1 MHTGV
6 KNYTSTLP
14 RNLSRSKGNCVERTS
29 NAEYAIGLER
39 DDMIRPTYG
48 AYACNT
54 LPRGPYLQYK
64 FNDQQNDNNTRQRQ
78 HIDELRREFLNLPRA
93 KLTIHADESH
103 HKTQTLGRYVKR
115 EVGRHSQNLIVKD
128 TDSQHNVVP
137 TPNYQTLPKAFATS
151 SSYQYNNRVEMANVH
166 QIHTLQQKSDPKQ
179 NQLQADYEISNF
191 PFPFHH
197 QVSATTATASNV
209 LKCQPEEIYRAKVSA
224 SISAGCPGSI
234 SSVNQLN
241 YVTLDEVLRVRPN
254 GFTASEGW
262 ALLCQ
267 TVQALQDLFLADT
280 PSTSRILPLV
290 TPTSLQITSRGR
302 VAFNIIPAGQT
313 IAHELGRMAYGD
325 AVKYLAPE
333 FLTVMGKKF
342 TFSESDIEKMW
353 IYSLGVT
360 LYMTLPC
367 ASPTAAPLSQGV
379 EGDKQQPAPYEEQPL
394 FQHQS
399 SLAPLDFVIR
409 SMCNRNLHNRSTLM
423 YLLDV
428 ISEYCKVHHQV
439 KPFSHTVMELF
450 QQVIDQKEHS
460 IPIRHMDEIKSQEE
474 HKSDTD
480 SGRSSDHGEIF
491 RDGLD
496 GKVQKLE
503 VKRMPLQQQNV
514 ENTVGKSSAAIIG
527 QQKPT
532 KVGEDF
538 NSGTLQVIR
547 RKRKRETL
555 RRNTIDVNQLELQSV
570 RQHMLNASKSATCLL
585 EMATNESFNRKFDE
599 IDFTSCGISLPDLH
613 TEGKTVAQTLKV
625 RRPVGC
631 MRLNAKEEIP
641 GKSTGYSEKGPDFI
655 VKSFVTPKQID
666 ISDAKCQSRRSINVL
681 LLNGHIIQ
689 ILCNPVTTTTH
700 DVFQAVM
707 ESEDCGEN
715 FFLGICALIGGDF
728 VFLPLDLKIYK
739 VAPQA
744 WINVSKKENLMENI
758 TFSLFIRIKFYLPT
772 LRGISS
778 LESRHTLYLQLRK
791 SILERHILC
800 TDDDLIT
807 LGGFALQAEVGDFRE
822 NMKYMEYFTLS
833 HYLPEGVYQKNR
845 EMAQYLRN
853 SHYRKRGLLPL
864 EAEHSFIRYVQELK
878 EYGLHL
884 YSAIWVV
891 DEHTSINVF
900 VAISLR
906 GICLFHRNLSPNL
919 NNHLE
924 IYAENSKILYQRK
937 LYAKFE
943 WLEIENLCYSK
954 HILCIVVRN
963 SESLKAKDTN
973 RIKYKLRMDGRK
985 SYFAFS
991 LASDHHKF
999 YMTLRNSFASLKM
1012 ISSELNVPLRGK
1024 LNQSNEY
1031 DDGQNISEFV
1041 PKIEKPTKPQ
1051 GNRMRNLKKSML
1063 NDNKLIKLRQK
1074 FLKRSKSSVEITS
1087 AVENL
1092 RRTHIT
1098 REEVQN
1104 KENECPSSIPVS
1116 TNSSPRSAT
1125 WGRNKV
1131 KMGTRVFSSQ
1141 FLNKSFDNIC
1151 DNVVNSARSEGN
1163 YSLFEQSFAPI
1174 NENLMERDYSD
1185 GDNSLKST
1193 SLGSILYAIE
1203 KRPDSPPATC
1213 DAYVIH
1219 SSIRSMQNNY
1229 SLPNESISDTLM
1241 DKFNNIS
1248 CSTSTND
1255 RIIAKIKI
1263 VKDKVSDSKSS
1274 SFERV
1279 KFSTLNPSRISKKLM
1294 RVKNK
1299 LLSRSQESVV
1309 VDEKK
1314 SSGYTLGI
1322 SIVQG
1327 SDNNMYVKDLVP
1339 DGPGARSGIRVGDQI
1354 LAVDGISLLS
1364 LPYSDALKLL
1374 QTSSSVVELV
1384 VSQLLHPPHEP
1395 QTQLNAKEDS
1405 MASKES
1411 LERKPNNNFDYLR
1424 DMKTPEMDYASS
1436 IKLHEVAKEEKSI
1449 SNNANGVLSKSAPDL
1464 PKIVAIIPKEPKMK
1478 MNIQKKFFGHQ
1489 KFPVTPA
1496 KELKRTTIAPV
1507 NRPQPL
1513 SLPTECAEKQV
1524 FI

>member
-1 MHTGV
+1 MSGQ
-6 KNYTSTLP
+6 YI
-14 RNLSRSKGNCVERTS
+14 
-29 NAEYAIGLER
+29 IGES
-39 DDMIRPTYG
+39 
-48 AYACNT
+48 
-54 LPRGPYLQYK
+54 
-64 FNDQQNDNNTRQRQ
+64 
-78 HIDELRREFLNLPRA
+78 ID
-93 KLTIHADESH
+93 
-103 HKTQTLGRYVKR
+103 
-115 EVGRHSQNLIVKD
+115 
-128 TDSQHNVVP
+128 
-137 TPNYQTLPKAFATS
+137 
-151 SSYQYNNRVEMANVH
+151 
-166 QIHTLQQKSDPKQ
+166 
-179 NQLQADYEISNF
+179 
-191 PFPFHH
+191 
-197 QVSATTATASNV
+197 
-209 LKCQPEEIYRAKVSA
+209 
-224 SISAGCPGSI
+224 
-234 SSVNQLN
+234 

-423 YLLDV
+423 YLLDLNEYRTQLRRKPMFIESVTPHFNKDAFNFNKVKAEEVLFILQYEEMLVSFLINNSPLTQNHCLLCPDVEKNQPQILTQKSLEFSLKLLDKLENKYYRIGYNSPGALASVNHLHMHLLLIQRELYVDTAV

-739 VAPQA
+739 
-744 WINVSKKENLMENI
+744 
-758 TFSLFIRIKFYLPT
+758 
-772 LRGISS
+772 
-778 LESRHTLYLQLRK
+778 
-791 SILERHILC
+791 
-800 TDDDLIT
+800 
-807 LGGFALQAEVGDFRE
+807 
-822 NMKYMEYFTLS
+822 MKYMEYFTLS

-906 GICLFHRNLSPNL
+906 
-919 NNHLE
+919 
-924 IYAENSKILYQRK
+924 ENSKILYQRK

-1203 KRPDSPPATC
+1203 KRPDTPPATC

-1229 SLPNESISDTLM
+1229 SLPNESISEY
-1241 DKFNNIS
+1241 I
-1248 CSTSTND
+1248 
-1255 RIIAKIKI
+1255 
-1263 VKDKVSDSKSS
+1263 
-1274 SFERV
+1274 
-1279 KFSTLNPSRISKKLM
+1279 
-1294 RVKNK
+1294 
-1299 LLSRSQESVV
+1299 
-1309 VDEKK
+1309 
-1314 SSGYTLGI
+1314 
-1322 SIVQG
+1322 
-1327 SDNNMYVKDLVP
+1327 
-1339 DGPGARSGIRVGDQI
+1339 
-1354 LAVDGISLLS
+1354 
-1364 LPYSDALKLL
+1364 
-1374 QTSSSVVELV
+1374 
-1384 VSQLLHPPHEP
+1384 
-1395 QTQLNAKEDS
+1395 
-1405 MASKES
+1405 
-1411 LERKPNNNFDYLR
+1411 
-1424 DMKTPEMDYASS
+1424 
-1436 IKLHEVAKEEKSI
+1436 
-1449 SNNANGVLSKSAPDL
+1449 NG
-1464 PKIVAIIPKEPKMK
+1464 
-1478 MNIQKKFFGHQ
+1478 
-1489 KFPVTPA
+1489 
-1496 KELKRTTIAPV
+1496 
-1507 NRPQPL
+1507 
-1513 SLPTECAEKQV
+1513 
-1524 FI
+1524 